1 VGTSTSF
8 RAPAEPRWQAFV
20 VALQQQLPLERV
32 RSELFNAGQEWEEAL
47 AARGVASFAVAI
59 AQAWEDLPN
68 RIRQA
73 ERPEQALA
81 TLAIEAR
88 AVSDLEEPTPAL
100 ALAERAFT
108 ALLSRTAAGK
118 TSLAA
123 QDSEAAASE
132 FISAR
137 GEPGQLVNSYVGELL
152 GQYTKHIASREA
164 GRLTEGGEGIRVG
177 ESRRLIRALAADA
190 EGLSQNLPQ
199 VGADPSEVGAR
210 WRELIRDAFTRG
222 RALPEVE
229 Q

>member
-1 VGTSTSF
+1 M
-8 RAPAEPRWQAFV
+8 
-20 VALQQQLPLERV
+20 ALQQQLPLERV

-59 AQAWEDLPN
+59 AQAWEDLPD

-81 TLAIEAR
+81 TLAVEVR
-88 AVSDLEEPTPAL
+88 AVGGIEKATPAL

-108 ALLSRTAAGK
+108 ALLSRTAAGE

-123 QDSEAAASE
+123 QDSEGAASK

-137 GEPGQLVNSYVGELL
+137 GEPGQFVNSYVGELL
-152 GQYTKHIASREA
+152 GQYAKHIASRET
-164 GRLTEGGEGIRVG
+164 GRLTEGGEGIGAG
-177 ESRRLIRALAADA
+177 ESRRLIRALATVA
-190 EGLSQNLPQ
+190 EGLSQDLPQ
-199 VGADPSEVGAR
+199 VGVEPSQINAG
-210 WRELIRDAFTRG
+210 WSELIRDAFARG
-222 RALPEVE
+222 RALPEGE